1 MSKVMMYARFE
12 RLWHWSQAV
21 LIILMLVTGFNIHG
35 SINLLS
41 FQQAVDIH
49 TFAAWTLIG
58 LWVFAWFWHITTG
71 EWKQYIP
78 SMPDRILAMVRY
90 YAIGIF
96 QGKTHPFHKD
106 RSHKHNPLQ
115 RMAYLGLHVFIGPAV
130 WISGLLYLFYK
141 DWDCHWTGLAVTREC
156 RTGPYRGRFPYADIP
171 GGASLSGFD
180 HERDFRR
187 QCQGDDHRLRR
198 RGVTNS
204 IVVATEQGCD
214 TFV

>member
-21 LIILMLVTGFNIHG
+21 LVIVMLVTGFNIHG
-35 SINLLS
+35 SIALFS
-41 FQQAVDIH
+41 FQQAVEIH
-49 TFAAWTLIG
+49 TFSAWALIG

-78 SMPDRILAMVRY
+78 SVPARILAMVRY

-96 QGKTHPFHKD
+96 QGQTHPFHKD

-115 RMAYLGLHVFIGPAV
+115 RLAYLGLHVLIGPAI

-141 DWDCHWTGLAVTREC
+141 DWASFGLGSLPLGTIAMIHTAAAFLMLVFLVAHLYLALTMSETFGANVKAMITGYEEVDESA
-156 RTGPYRGRFPYADIP
+156 GR
-171 GGASLSGFD
+171 
-180 HERDFRR
+180 
-187 QCQGDDHRLRR
+187 
-198 RGVTNS
+198 
-204 IVVATEQGCD
+204 
-214 TFV
+214 